1 MVFLI
6 ALLDSSG
13 ETRNVKILG
22 RGGGQE
28 TRSMGTGLAIAGF
41 EGTEEA
47 LTKPLKAENLTC
59 ATCRQSIQQRRL
71 WKLNSHPT
79 VTNGCCFSHSVY
91 NAVPL
96 WKRKLVCMNIFKC
109 MKLVMLYK
117 KYWNKALSHRGK
129 LTRKNKMN
137 WACRCIED
145 VKGRQRP
152 SSFCG
157 CWLMILERCERL
169 EMDVPFEELQCATGC
184 GAVHSAQRS
193 SSSPDICFCQD
204 YSNFVRTSGSTESL
218 CIW

>member
-79 VTNGCCFSHSVY
+79 VTNGCCFSHSAY

-96 WKRKLVCMNIFKC
+96 WKRKSVCMNIFKC

-117 KYWNKALSHRGK
+117 KY
-129 LTRKNKMN
+129 
-137 WACRCIED
+137 
-145 VKGRQRP
+145 
-152 SSFCG
+152 
-157 CWLMILERCERL
+157 
-169 EMDVPFEELQCATGC
+169 
-184 GAVHSAQRS
+184 
-193 SSSPDICFCQD
+193 
-204 YSNFVRTSGSTESL
+204 
-218 CIW
+218 